1 MKHSKR
7 STELHVANQSKTNPK
22 EFYSFI
28 RQKRLITSTIGP
40 IIDVKGD
47 YTNDEEHTSNILN
60 TFFGLVF
67 KVEDLNEI
75 PTAPAVQSNDND
87 VLSSIII
94 TESDLSQCFDK
105 LKVSKSPGPDTIS
118 PRILKK
124 SEIRIN

>member
-105 LKVSKSPGPDTIS
+105 HKVSKSPGPDTIS

-124 SEIRIN
+124 KRNLK